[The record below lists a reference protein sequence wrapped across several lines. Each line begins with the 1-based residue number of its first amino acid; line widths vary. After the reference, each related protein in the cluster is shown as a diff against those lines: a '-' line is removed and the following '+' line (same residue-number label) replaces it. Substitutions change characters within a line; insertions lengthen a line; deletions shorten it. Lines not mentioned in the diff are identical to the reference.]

1 MNIVHLCIIPAV
13 YQRLYNPGVEH
24 WRLQP
29 LCNVFCHVY
38 EKSLKWLEIDNIS
51 SASKHEPKSSNRF
64 PSSNGCILTMFPS
77 KFGHN
82 WIILFT
88 FMRPKNCAFN
98 ISFNKVA
105 DAKIWWPANSGDLRY
120 SSTKK
125 SFLSRCF
132 SLSIIILCVYLI
144 VSILRG
150 ETDVFCMQ
158 FHAFIQFIICQ
169 QKLLVLFGK
178 RSSWNSFRILPKENF
193 VSASPSKTY
202 VPYTNMTLRSF
213 VNSSTYE
220 WFSYWAFNL
229 SILCE
234 FSTIWL

>member
-98 ISFNKVA
+98 ISFNKA
-105 DAKIWWPANSGDLRY
+105 SWCKNMMACKFRW
-120 SSTKK
+120 
-125 SFLSRCF
+125 
-132 SLSIIILCVYLI
+132 LSIFLHQEIFSIPMLFLVRHYLVCLLDCLDTQGRDWCFLYAIPCLHTVYHLPAKVTCVVWKKIFL
-144 VSILRG
+144 
-150 ETDVFCMQ
+150 
-158 FHAFIQFIICQ
+158 
-169 QKLLVLFGK
+169 K
-178 RSSWNSFRILPKENF
+178 
-193 VSASPSKTY
+193 
-202 VPYTNMTLRSF
+202 
-213 VNSSTYE
+213 
-220 WFSYWAFNL
+220 
-229 SILCE
+229 
-234 FSTIWL
+234 